1 MLFII
6 MIGYI
11 ILGDIIMQ
19 NEVTNK
25 LEEVVALLK
34 DPETTVMNNE
44 IKEKLGKIITFL
56 DNSGDAATEQETKE
70 KLETIV
76 ELVNNVMVDPDIDI
90 EYCIPEVATT
100 SDTCDISGDP
110 YISVTYVVSEYT
122 KPTRKIRLTDS
133 YLRNSAQE
141 IANLV
146 TFSIEQFKTE
156 IDSVEMG

>member
-1 MLFII
+1 MR
-6 MIGYI
+6 
-11 ILGDIIMQ
+11 
-19 NEVTNK
+19 NEVKKK
-25 LEEVVALLK
+25 LEEVVALLN
-34 DPETTVMNNE
+34 DPDTTVLDKE
-44 IKEKLGKIITFL
+44 IKDKLQNILGLL
-56 DNSGDAATEQETKE
+56 DNPGEAATEEETKE

-76 ELVNNVMVDPDIDI
+76 KLVNNVMVDPDIDI

-100 SDTCDISGDP
+100 SDSCDVSGDP

-122 KPTRKIRLTDS
+122 KPTRKIRLTDT
-133 YLRNSAQE
+133 YLRNSAEE